1 MLVNEKGGV
10 PESEQPNQ
18 LPFRLT
24 LNSARHLL
32 FCLLNETPLC
42 FDDAPD
48 ARFATVLTA
57 FASPLLA
64 VVLRFLAGPPF
75 VVMLTEGGCARDRG
89 GLEAAAA
96 A

>member
-1 MLVNEKGGV
+1 M
-10 PESEQPNQ
+10 
-18 LPFRLT
+18 
-24 LNSARHLL
+24 
-32 FCLLNETPLC
+32 C

-64 VVLRFLAGPPF
+64 VVLRFLAGCELVRGPTFPF

-96 A
+96 AGGLGLL